1 MFSLLLSVLKLVFI
15 PFHILVI
22 CLCCYRLYFHPLA
35 QYPGPFWAKL
45 TDLYS
50 VYHALKGDR
59 HVNFY
64 KLHQKYG
71 DFVRYGPSRLSVNNV
86 EALKDIYAYANAN
99 LRKGS
104 YYEAVVDTH
113 TGAYN
118 SFSER
123 DRTVHAFKRK
133 LLAQSLNDRAVALYE
148 DLIKIQIRRFE
159 DIALRGHEATTDDV
173 VTNNKNGPAWGAPF
187 DIAEWL
193 DYLSFDIMGNL
204 VFSKTFDMLGS
215 TKERYLQRLLKVT
228 TARTLTVGVCDA
240 LRILRADVILL
251 PIFIQFRKFI
261 TFCDEQANE
270 RVERHRRGD
279 KRQDIFK
286 HLVEARESETGRG
299 LTMPEL
305 WSESILLV
313 ISGSETTSTALAATL
328 HYLSEHPPALER
340 AVAEVCNVFPTV
352 EDVSAGKELSSC
364 VYLRACID
372 EALRLSPPTPGLL
385 PRQVLP
391 GGAAIAGH
399 LLPAGIEVG
408 CSSYAIHRLP
418 SVYPAPME
426 YLPERWL
433 SEPSAPLGSIQHPE
447 RVAAARTAFSA
458 FSHGPR
464 SCVGKGLAYMEITVI
479 LARLLVGWDIRR
491 AQGAEEMLEKGRWD
505 LGRRIV
511 GGVEFCPIEYPTTDR
526 FISGK
531 FGPVLQVRPKLEGKV
546 AQTQ

>member
-1 MFSLLLSVLKLVFI
+1 MFALLRSLLQLLIVPFLLSI
-15 PFHILVI
+15 A

-35 QYPGPFWAKL
+35 KYPGPFWAKL
-45 TDLYS
+45 TDGYS

-59 HVNFY
+59 HIDFY
-64 KLHQKYG
+64 KLHQRYG
-71 DFVRYGPSRLSVNNV
+71 DFVRYGPSRLSINNV
-86 EALKDIYAYANAN
+86 EGLKDIYAYANAN

-104 YYEAVVDTH
+104 YYEAVVDSH

-123 DRTVHAFKRK
+123 DRGVHAFKRK

-148 DLIKIQIRRFE
+148 QLVQVQIRRFE
-159 DIALRGHEATTDDV
+159 DIALRGHEATKG
-173 VTNNKNGPAWGAPF
+173 NAAIENEKSLGWGAPF
-187 DIAEWL
+187 DISEWF

-240 LRILRADVILL
+240 LRILHADVILL

-313 ISGSETTSTALAATL
+313 ISGSETTSTAMSATL
-328 HYLSEHPPALER
+328 HYLSEHPATLER
-340 AVAEVCNVFPTV
+340 AVAEVRNVFPTV
-352 EDVSAGKELSSC
+352 EDVSAGKELSGC
-364 VYLRACID
+364 VYLRACVD
-372 EALRLSPPTPGLL
+372 EAMRLSPPTPGLL
-385 PRQVLP
+385 PRQILP
-391 GGAAIAGH
+391 GGATIAAH
-399 LLPAGIEVG
+399 SLPAGIEVG
-408 CSSYAIHRLP
+408 CSSYSIHRLP

-426 YLPERWL
+426 YRPERWL
-433 SEPSAPLGSIQHPE
+433 PELSAPQGSLQHPDL
-447 RVAAARTAFSA
+447 VAAARTAFSA

-464 SCVGKGLAYMEITVI
+464 SCVGKGLAYMEIMVI

-491 AQGAEEMLEKGRWD
+491 AHGSEEMLEKGRWD

-531 FGPVLQVRPKLEGKV
+531 YGPVLQLRPRLEGQSV
-546 AQTQ
+546 QSQ